1 MFLALTGIPC
11 AFSHLAKAE
20 AEATSV
26 WFRYE
31 ACRGMTLCSH
41 SGTHVGEHGHREE
54 TSGIGVLLLL
64 VTALH
69 FLVMPLFPCQMQTL
83 RLKRLIQVRVNFAR
97 YRTPPQR
104 VAVNISC
111 GGCLACVCFL

>member
-26 WFRYE
+26 RFCYE
-31 ACRGMTLCSH
+31 ACRGMTLCFH

-97 YRTPPQR
+97 YRTPSQR

-111 GGCLACVCFL
+111 GGCLACVRFL